1 MTPDFYGNKF
11 KWFVGVVKARVN
23 ETHVRVRIFGV
34 HHIENLENLSDGD
47 LPEALVLY
55 PVTESSSATHALQ
68 EEDWVYGFFAD
79 GDYCEQPVVIGKYK
93 GGKWSGG
100 KGGSGGDPGY
110 GAGGGNDPGTS
121 GPSGVPIG
129 GATLV
134 GKSTAEKLYNYIY
147 ERLTFRESGV
157 TGNIHVIAST
167 MVGNF
172 DAESSLN
179 IASLNPDEEAIG
191 IAQWRYKSGRRQML
205 EERSGV
211 GSGQI
216 PNLAQQIDHVF
227 WELTDQNEGIAA
239 RDRLYS
245 AKTTSDAAVAM
256 TIYEGNSSRIRVN
269 GRYVAVTAGPKAIG
283 YNRILSRANQWVL
296 LLSYTGSPPSTPSN
310 ASVQLSRDVSGPTAG
325 PGILGGL

>member
-34 HHIENLENLSDGD
+34 HHIENLENLPDGD

-55 PVTESSSATHALQ
+55 PVNSTETHTLQ

-79 GDYCEQPVVIGKYK
+79 GDYCEQPVVIGRYQ

-100 KGGSGGDPGY
+100 KGGSGGDSGY

-121 GPSGVPIG
+121 GPSGVPVG
-129 GATLV
+129 GATLA
-134 GKSTAEKLYNYIY
+134 GKSNAEKLYNFFY
-147 ERLTFRESGV
+147 EKLKNTPEV
-157 TGNIHVIAST
+157 TGNLHVIASS

-179 IASLNPDEEAIG
+179 ISALNPGEAAIG
-191 IAQWRYKSGRRQML
+191 IAQWRYSSGRRQML
-205 EERSGV
+205 EKRSGV
-211 GSGQI
+211 GRGQI
-216 PNLAQQIDHVF
+216 PNLAQQADHVW
-227 WELTDQNEGIAA
+227 WELYNQNEGQAA
-239 RDRLYS
+239 RSRLFS
-245 AKTTSDAAVAM
+245 AKTTSEASAAM
-256 TIYEGNSSRIRVN
+256 TIYEGNCSRILVN
-269 GRYVAVTAGPKAIG
+269 RRYAVATAGPKAKC
-283 YNRILSRANQWVL
+283 YNRVLSRANQWVS
-296 LLSYTGSPPSTPSN
+296 LLSYTGGPPSTPST
-310 ASVQLSRDVSGPTAG
+310 ASVQSVRDISGPTAG